1 MLASTTVENYL
12 KAIYRGQSA
21 LAEGQHVPMGQLAT
35 ALTVVPG
42 TATTMVKALAESG
55 LVSYEPYVGVR
66 LTAAGEKLAVMV
78 LRRHRLVE
86 LFLVQ
91 VMGMNWT
98 EVHDEA
104 EHLEHVVSDRLI
116 QRIDEMLGHPQV
128 DPHGDPI
135 PDATGTLHL
144 HEYHN
149 LLTCPLHARVT
160 ITRVLDQNPTFLK
173 FIEES
178 QLMPGRAIEV
188 ASRDTAADSVSV
200 NAPDGSITMG
210 ARAASKLLVQ
220 VMAALLWLIVP
231 NLALAARGASP
242 AAIGRG
248 CIPPDC
254 VAPPSH
260 IPDML
265 GRRALPGGRIPA
277 LGATPD
283 LHHGPPAQSPAP
295 AAPAAD
301 RFAITDNSFLIEE
314 AFNQEAGIFQNI
326 FTFIP
331 RAAWEFGFTQEWPL
345 GGQRH
350 QFSYTVPVARIDGHS
365 GIGDAFLNYRY
376 QLTTDEAG
384 HPAISPRVSVILP
397 SGSTDRSL
405 GSGVIGWQVN
415 IPVSKQAGRV
425 YFHGNAG
432 FTHLPGVV
440 GRFQTS
446 ALLPVGGVSL
456 TSPHV
461 GLSAIV
467 NVRPMFN
474 LMLETLAA
482 FPEELVGPDVT
493 ERVKELTVNPG
504 FRTGWNVGAAQ
515 LIVGL
520 GLPVT
525 FTDGRSDVS
534 VFTYFSYELPFKK

>member
-1 MLASTTVENYL
+1 MASTTVENYL
-12 KAIYRGQSA
+12 KAIYQGQSA

-35 ALTVVPG
+35 ALSVVPG

-66 LTAAGEKLAVMV
+66 LTSAGEKLAVMV

-116 QRIDEMLGHPQV
+116 QRIDDMLGHPQV

-135 PDATGTLHL
+135 PDASGALHL

-149 LLTCPLHARVT
+149 LLTCPLNTRVT

-188 ASRDTAADSVSV
+188 GSRDTAADSVSV
-200 NAPDGSITMG
+200 RSSDRNITMG

-220 VMAALLWLIVP
+220 VMAALLLLI
-231 NLALAARGASP
+231 
-242 AAIGRG
+242 
-248 CIPPDC
+248 
-254 VAPPSH
+254 AP
-260 IPDML
+260 
-265 GRRALPGGRIPA
+265 RPA
-277 LGATPD
+277 L
-283 LHHGPPAQSPAP
+283 AQSPSTAP
-295 AAPAAD
+295 PAPD
-301 RFAITDNSFLIEE
+301 RFAIVDNSFLIEE
-314 AFNQEAGIFQNI
+314 AFNQEPGIFQNI
-326 FTFIP
+326 FSFIP
-331 RAAWEFGFTQEWPL
+331 RADWEFGFTQEWPL

-350 QFSYTVPVARIDGHS
+350 QFSYTVPVARVDGHS
-365 GIGDAFLNYRY
+365 GIGDVFLNYRY
-376 QLTTDEAG
+376 QLMTEAG
-384 HPAISPRVSVILP
+384 GRAAISPRLSVIVP

-405 GSGVIGWQVN
+405 GSGVVGWQVN
-415 IPVSKQAGRV
+415 VPVSKQAGPV

-440 GRFQTS
+440 GRFHTS
-446 ALLPVGGVSL
+446 ALLPVNGVSL

-482 FPEELVGPDVT
+482 FPEALVGPDVT
-493 ERVKELTVNPG
+493 ERSKELTVNPG
-504 FRTGWNVGAAQ
+504 FRTGWNVGNAQ
-515 LIVGL
+515 VIVGL

-525 FTDGRSDVS
+525 VTGGKADVS